1 MPNHVTNILEFKS
14 TPARVRTLLREIM
27 YDDGDIGSFDFEK
40 VIPKPESLN
49 VTSGGSQDTAIDVYM
64 SAINPDNEDLGIDKV
79 SKTEYNRIKSLIA
92 ESDRMFV
99 RKINDHMTHEEV
111 LKKSEEYFN
120 RPTSPFDEK
129 NIDDNNLFNYGKIV
143 VENVLMY
150 GCKDW
155 YSWCCKFW
163 GTKWNSY
170 DSCPVDPD
178 DTSISFNTAWAAPHP
193 VIEKL
198 AEMYPDVIIT
208 HKWADEDWG
217 NNTGSCV
224 YNDPD
229 IGVMEPNYLDG
240 HEALVFAAEIL
251 GYDMDNYYTDHGL
264 CLDIENEMPLSF
276 TEDDKKEWEKAG
288 FNFAKIPEVKKDAEG
303 QYDIS
308 KFTFDQKKA
317 MIDEMVRCG
326 IDAYEFFYS

>member
-1 MPNHVTNILEFKS
+1 
-14 TPARVRTLLREIM
+14 
-27 YDDGDIGSFDFEK
+27 
-40 VIPKPESLN
+40 
-49 VTSGGSQDTAIDVYM
+49 
-64 SAINPDNEDLGIDKV
+64 
-79 SKTEYNRIKSLIA
+79 
-92 ESDRMFV
+92 
-99 RKINDHMTHEEV
+99 
-111 LKKSEEYFN
+111 
-120 RPTSPFDEK
+120 
-129 NIDDNNLFNYGKIV
+129 
-143 VENVLMY
+143 MY

-155 YSWCCKFW
+155 YSWSCKFW

-178 DTSISFNTAWAAPHP
+178 DTSITFNTAWSAPHP

-217 NNTGSCV
+217 NNTGSCI

-229 IGVMEPNYLDG
+229 IGVMEPDYLDG

-251 GYDMDNYYTDHGL
+251 GYDMDNYYTDHDL

-276 TEDDKKEWEKAG
+276 TEDDKEEWEKAG
-288 FNFAKIPEVKKDAEG
+288 FDFKKIPEVKKDAEG